1 MYQKERLENIMNIMK
16 KYNYVTVKFLVEE
29 LHYST
34 ATINRDLNVLAN
46 QKLIKSYLK
55 QLKCLIIANQLPQTL
70 SQAILKRLELLN
82 KIWQKPE

>member
-46 QKLIKSYLK
+46 QKLIKRSYGGAE
-55 QLKCLIIANQLPQTL
+55 LIKGRGVPFIF
-70 SQAILKRLELLN
+70 RY
-82 KIWQKPE
+82 QKMRASKNRIGKKLQNL